1 MSQRSAISR
10 QVSALRF
17 WFLLLPSA
25 SCLLP
30 PALYLLPTVGSAEEI
45 IFLQDGRTIRADKV
59 EIVGDRV
66 RIEGPSETIELPRS
80 EVLSIHSISPPQAS
94 PNSPAP
100 SDVYRDMTPQMV
112 DKIRREMQDR
122 PEPSQRR

>member
-25 SCLLP
+25 CCLLP
-30 PALYLLPTVGSAEEI
+30 AAFCLLPTVGSAEEI

-66 RIEGPSETIELPRS
+66 RIERPSETIELPRS
-80 EVLSIHSISPPQAS
+80 EVLSIHPISPPQAS
-94 PNSPAP
+94 PGSPAP
-100 SDVYRDMTPQMV
+100 SDVYRDLTPQSV
-112 DKIRREMQDR
+112 DKIRREIQDQAG
-122 PEPSQRR
+122 PSQRR